1 LVHETFLPQLGCC
14 DCLRRRFV
22 GAHLGADRSERQRPP
37 VLAVAEVVDRY
48 DLALQ
53 RHDWSALD
61 DLVAPTFSFNH
72 TDFGSSQERHGFL
85 VWARVIGDSYPDFAV
100 AVDRIDVF
108 GQVAVV
114 TFHERHRGAA
124 AGCPRS
130 ATDAAGVF
138 GVRVVD
144 GQIVEMWS
152 NYDEFGPLRQVCGL
166 AA

>member
-1 LVHETFLPQLGCC
+1 MRLFSLSWAAAIA
-14 DCLRRRFV
+14 FV
-22 GAHLGADRSERQRPP
+22 VASLALMWAPTDRSGSGPP

-61 DLVAPTFSFNH
+61 DLVAPTFSFNN

-124 AGCPRS
+124 AGCHRS

-166 AA
+166 AV